1 MQNSYTY
8 SPPLHNGDP
17 YRQPGSMAPVHP
29 VNLPPLRI
37 DGHIQHHQAY
47 SQPQQ
52 PQMPSPPMT
61 GYYTQAPQVMYHGQH
76 ISHMQAGPY
85 RTYGIPI
92 THTRSNKK
100 EIKRRTKTGCM
111 TCRKRRIKVSAIYP
125 TMRVLHRYFHS
136 SHRFYCHVISA
147 HLCLSNG
154 DPVQLGMFDI
164 LLHEHL
170 STTRSH
176 Y

>member
-111 TCRKRRIKVSAIYP
+111 TCRKRRIKVSLMCP
-125 TMRVLHRYFHS
+125 TMRVLHRYS
-136 SHRFYCHVISA
+136 TPPTAPTATLSA
-147 HLCLSNG
+147 DIRLPNA
-154 DPVQLGMFDI
+154 DPV
-164 LLHEHL
+164 
-170 STTRSH
+170 
-176 Y
+176 